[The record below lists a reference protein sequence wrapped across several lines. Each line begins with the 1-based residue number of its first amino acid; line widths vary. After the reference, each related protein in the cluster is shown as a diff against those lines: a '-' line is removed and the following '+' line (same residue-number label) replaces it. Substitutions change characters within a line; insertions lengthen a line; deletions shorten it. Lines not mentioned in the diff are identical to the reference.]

1 MPFIAININAI
12 IVTFLIIIFSIIFI
26 IVIIIFIIVII
37 IISIFIIIFIIVII
51 IFSITFKNQE
61 RWLWVGGGEGSGEIY
76 KSGERRGEM
85 LQLLM

>member
-12 IVTFLIIIFSIIFI
+12 IVTFLIIIFSIII
-26 IVIIIFIIVII
+26 I
-37 IISIFIIIFIIVII
+37 IFIIIFIIVII

>member
-12 IVTFLIIIFSIIFI
+12 IVTFLIIIFSIII
-26 IVIIIFIIVII
+26 I
-37 IISIFIIIFIIVII
+37 IFIIIFIIVII

-76 KSGERRGEM
+76 KSGERRGE
-85 LQLLM
+85 LLLISINVRWGWDAS

>member
-12 IVTFLIIIFSIIFI
+12 IVTFLIIIFSIII
-26 IVIIIFIIVII
+26 I
-37 IISIFIIIFIIVII
+37 IFIIIFIIVII
-51 IFSITFKNQE
+51 IFSISFKNQE

-85 LQLLM
+85 LLLISINVRRGWDAS

>member
-12 IVTFLIIIFSIIFI
+12 IVTFLIIIFSIII
-26 IVIIIFIIVII
+26 I
-37 IISIFIIIFIIVII
+37 IFIIIFIIVII

-85 LQLLM
+85 LLLISINVRWGWDAS

>member
-12 IVTFLIIIFSIIFI
+12 IVTFLIIIFSIII
-26 IVIIIFIIVII
+26 I
-37 IISIFIIIFIIVII
+37 IFIIIFIIVII

-76 KSGERRGEM
+76 KSGERRGE
-85 LQLLM
+85 LLLLISINVRWGWYAS

>member
-12 IVTFLIIIFSIIFI
+12 IVTFLIIIFSIII
-26 IVIIIFIIVII
+26 I
-37 IISIFIIIFIIVII
+37 IFIIIFIIVII

-85 LQLLM
+85 LLLM